1 MCRESKRRI
10 KDNRISLP
18 RRLDIEFRDS
28 LSILV
33 NIVQYN
39 ITTL

>member
-1 MCRESKRRI
+1 MIIGIPCQK
-10 KDNRISLP
+10 K
-18 RRLDIEFRDS
+18 LDIEFRDS